1 MKYLITATPGQQMVP
16 PKMGAALMNAA
27 KIWIEAKVADG
38 SFDSVYLFFGGGGFT
53 VGNSDSH
60 EQMLAD
66 MLEYPLYP
74 FFVWEV
80 QPLLEVSESMD
91 KYAGFYEKL
100 ASMMD

>member
-27 KIWIEAKVADG
+27 KTWIEAKVADG

-53 VGNSDSH
+53 IGNSDSH